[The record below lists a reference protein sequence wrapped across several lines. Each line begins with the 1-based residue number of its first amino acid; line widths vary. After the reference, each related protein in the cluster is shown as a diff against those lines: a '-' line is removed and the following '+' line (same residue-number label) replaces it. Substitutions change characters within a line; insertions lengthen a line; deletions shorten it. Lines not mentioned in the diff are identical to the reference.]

1 MYSGLWG
8 SQIQQSSP
16 LKTKTA
22 GLLQKLQ
29 PWLLNTT
36 RKTDLNVAY
45 STGLGPYLSNTR
57 TSVTVEFPIGLQLTH
72 WLYILL
78 FPSLNSGTLWSEIAI
93 WQILYN
99 AKLPTCSYFWV
110 LQAPTFSSALLFSTF
125 KFSLLIHSLI

>member
-1 MYSGLWG
+1 MCSGLWG

-22 GLLQKLQ
+22 GHLWKLQ

-45 STGLGPYLSNTR
+45 STGLGPYSNTR
-57 TSVTVEFPIGLQLTH
+57 TSVPVEFPGGLQLTH

-78 FPSLNSGTLWSEIAI
+78 FPSLSSGTLWLEVAI
-93 WQILYN
+93 GQILYN
-99 AKLPTCSYFWV
+99 AKLPTCLYFWV
-110 LQAPTFSSALLFSTF
+110 LQAPTFSTALLFSTSS
-125 KFSLLIHSLI
+125 FSLLIHSLI